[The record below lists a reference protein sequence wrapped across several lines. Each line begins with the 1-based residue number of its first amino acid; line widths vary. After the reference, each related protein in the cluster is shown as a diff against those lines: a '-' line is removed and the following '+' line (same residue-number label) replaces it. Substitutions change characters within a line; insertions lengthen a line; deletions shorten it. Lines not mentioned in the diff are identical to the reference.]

1 MFSHRLLN
9 WILSFHKRNVL
20 SRLLRGGDYSN
31 FKEIQM
37 SNGLKLLGLWALS
50 FLLLLNPGLSLA
62 CSVCGCGDPLAS
74 SGSAHP
80 MADSWRLD
88 FEDIYLTASALG
100 DAPGTNQTESL
111 RQTNLNATLSY
122 APTDD
127 LTLVAMFPLVQ
138 KYWSLDEGPGNIDA
152 GVGST
157 QSIADTG
164 TPFGI
169 GDINVGFRY
178 FFWQE
183 TDFKTKEHQALAL
196 SAGTYLP
203 TGGTNVVSGITG
215 QPIDTHAQ
223 LGTGA
228 LGLYAGLL
236 YNHVWDGFTLS
247 ANANVVYHTQAFTTD
262 TTSSVYEYTFGTSYT
277 GGISGQLKVSDPIA
291 VGLAVEGRYT
301 SPDSEP
307 NPNFA
312 NPDGSN
318 VSGQPTW
325 NTPNTGGTVI
335 DLSPSIY
342 WNATGTAVLYGKVQ
356 IPTITNFIGQQTL
369 GPTYIFGTQFLI
381 N

>member
-1 MFSHRLLN
+1 MSKAFKLFGLL
-9 WILSFHKRNVL
+9 
-20 SRLLRGGDYSN
+20 
-31 FKEIQM
+31 
-37 SNGLKLLGLWALS
+37 ALF
-50 FLLLLNPGLSLA
+50 FLLLFVSRFSTA

-88 FEDIYLTASALG
+88 FESIYLTASALS

-111 RQTNLNATLSY
+111 RQTNLNTTLSY

-127 LTLVAMFPLVQ
+127 LTLTFMFPLVQ
-138 KYWSLDEGPGNIDA
+138 KYWLLDEGPGNIDA
-152 GVGST
+152 GTGST

-164 TPFGI
+164 TPFGV
-169 GDINVGFRY
+169 GDINLGVRY

-183 TDFKTKEHQALAL
+183 TDFKTKVHQALAL
-196 SAGTYLP
+196 SVGSYLP
-203 TGGTNVVSGITG
+203 TGATNIVSGITG

-236 YNHVWDGFTLS
+236 YNHVWDDFTLS
-247 ANANVVYHTQAFTTD
+247 ANANVVYHTQALTGD
-262 TTSSVYEYTFGTSYT
+262 TTSPVYEYTFGTSYT
-277 GGISGQLKVSDPIA
+277 GGISGQLKVADPLA
-291 VGLAVEGRYT
+291 LGLAVEGRYT
-301 SPDSEP
+301 DAESEP
-307 NPNFA
+307 NPNDS
-312 NPDGSN
+312 NSDGSFA
-318 VSGQPTW
+318 SGQPTW

-356 IPTITNFIGQQTL
+356 IPVITNFIGQQTL
-369 GPTYIFGTQFLI
+369 GSTYIFGTQFLL